1 MPIPQSGEQY
11 LRLQADP
18 NQVSVSVDREAG
30 IGWLLQEDILRSF
43 QWIFFFCQKFDVNS
57 DDEFQFEVKN

>member
-18 NQVSVSVDREAG
+18 NHVSVSVDREAG
-30 IGWLLQEDILRSF
+30 IRWLLQEDILRSF
-43 QWIFFFCQKFDVNS
+43 QRGFVSVKSLMLAVMMNS
-57 DDEFQFEVKN
+57 I

>member
-30 IGWLLQEDILRSF
+30 IGWLLQEDTLRSF
-43 QWIFFFCQKFDVNS
+43 Q
-57 DDEFQFEVKN
+57 